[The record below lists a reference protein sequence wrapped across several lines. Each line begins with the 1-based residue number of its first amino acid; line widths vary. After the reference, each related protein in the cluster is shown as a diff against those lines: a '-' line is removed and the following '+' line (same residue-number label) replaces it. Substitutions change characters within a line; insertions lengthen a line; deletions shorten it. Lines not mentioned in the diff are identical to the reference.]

1 MSIFRTN
8 LETTISNV
16 SLRSTSLHMQLNKQY
31 IRFIKYLHHCNIG
44 GSFSIYRF
52 GIPNPQTDLTSG
64 CDQIIFWSHLDHIWP
79 FGGLVN
85 TYTASPSLRMP
96 PRGARIVLLFLKKK
110 KAGSASLIPLG
121 GFMRLG
127 GHMLPG
133 TCAWRSGSGVTRS
146 FGTRGPESFWN
157 PCTSK
162 LYNYYQY

>member
-1 MSIFRTN
+1 MLKHISFSPFSMSIFRTN

-96 PRGARIVLLFLKKK
+96 PRGARTVLLFLKKK
-110 KAGSASLIPLG
+110 KSWKCLFDTSG
-121 GFMRLG
+121 GLYETWRPYAPWNLRLKVRQ
-127 GHMLPG
+127 
-133 TCAWRSGSGVTRS
+133 WR
-146 FGTRGPESFWN
+146 N
-157 PCTSK
+157 
-162 LYNYYQY
+162 